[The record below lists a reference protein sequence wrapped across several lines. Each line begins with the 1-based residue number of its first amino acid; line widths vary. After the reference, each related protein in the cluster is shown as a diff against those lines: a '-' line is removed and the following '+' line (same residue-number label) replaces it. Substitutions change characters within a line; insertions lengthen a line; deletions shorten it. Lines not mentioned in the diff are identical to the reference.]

1 MFNRDI
7 NFSQY
12 KMSIFLTIKLEKVM
26 QERNLIIKIEE
37 SSSQIS
43 DIDIPYVS
51 YTSPS

>member
-1 MFNRDI
+1 MYISHDRI
-7 NFSQY
+7 GKSHA
-12 KMSIFLTIKLEKVM
+12 IE
-26 QERNLIIKIEE
+26 NLIIKIEE